1 MAGPQTTREAL
12 IAELL
17 GDVGVLLEK
26 TDELR
31 ASFPAAADEAAAKVK
46 AACSRAADDVATAAT
61 QLSRDLAAQ
70 SEKLLQGVQQAAR
83 EAQAAA
89 RVVDRSARRFEIIAT
104 AMCIDAV
111 IVGGV
116 LAGLALSGYFFGA

>member
-17 GDVGVLLEK
+17 GDVGVLIDK

-46 AACSRAADDVATAAT
+46 AAGQRATEDVATAAT
-61 QLSRDLAAQ
+61 QLTRDLATQ
-70 SEKLLQGVQQAAR
+70 TEKLLQGVQQAAR

-89 RVVDRSARRFEIIAT
+89 RVVDRSARRFALLAT
-104 AMCIDAV
+104 AMGLAAG
-111 IVGGV
+111 IVGG
-116 LAGLALSGYFFGA
+116 